1 MEPALPGS
9 QTGLSSPSPRAR
21 SLKLTPPLESERGS
35 VKGLPT
41 PTPFASKRRIAASL
55 LSFSVFSERKPS
67 GVHVQQ
73 FIGDSSFQGS
83 IPFTRCGKPVWGL
96 TERGRRAGQLWVP
109 LTQSRCPSFSHSLRR
124 PPPSGRQPPRMG
136 VASLLAKENPL
147 PVGTL
152 LFAEKDR
159 LPVPWCYPL
168 SPSQGRPV
176 SCALRFP
183 ATVLLYLGRIS
194 FTPDRHLG
202 RLWFAC
208 LLFSLEQVSKPFLAS
223 FRWVCFPLNHI
234 SIALPSK
241 SKGKPLVGGSCPAGP
256 QGWPLPSSGRSY
268 CLKPAGDTLLFTL
281 PGLQLWVF
289 LAYW

>member
-1 MEPALPGS
+1 
-9 QTGLSSPSPRAR
+9 
-21 SLKLTPPLESERGS
+21 
-35 VKGLPT
+35 
-41 PTPFASKRRIAASL
+41 
-55 LSFSVFSERKPS
+55 
-67 GVHVQQ
+67 
-73 FIGDSSFQGS
+73 
-83 IPFTRCGKPVWGL
+83 
-96 TERGRRAGQLWVP
+96 
-109 LTQSRCPSFSHSLRR
+109 
-124 PPPSGRQPPRMG
+124 MG

-152 LFAEKDR
+152 LFAENDR

-208 LLFSLEQVSKPFLAS
+208 VLFSLEQVSKPFLAS

-241 SKGKPLVGGSCPAGP
+241 SKGKPLLGGGGGSCPAGP